1 MGLGP
6 NRYQIGKLANFMQKK
21 IPMLTTLKVS
31 FLTYKCVF
39 YRPENNT
46 KGGDPQGTE
55 DLEMSFGG
63 LEMQK

>member
-1 MGLGP
+1 
-6 NRYQIGKLANFMQKK
+6 
-21 IPMLTTLKVS
+21 MLTTLKVS
-31 FLTYKCVF
+31 FLTYKYVF

-46 KGGDPQGTE
+46 KGGDPQGTD